1 MSENTPV
8 EETEKTPIDK
18 SRDILSQI
26 KEMQHYSIS
35 NIEKL
40 TGFYLELEDEL
51 KQKNIATMVEE
62 LLDKQHVFN
71 DKVSEVID
79 SYEIELKQLE
89 NEN

>member
-8 EETEKTPIDK
+8 EQTEKTPLER

-51 KQKNIATMVEE
+51 KQKKIAEKIE
-62 LLDKQHVFN
+62 DLIDRQHSFN
-71 DKVSEVID
+71 DSVGEVIS
-79 SYEIELKQLE
+79 SYENELNQME
-89 NEN
+89 EES